1 MNNTIAIKK
10 VTDYSMDRLKTSVSE
25 NATQDEA
32 IRSDGFFPYI
42 SLHALR
48 NAMRIDGTVTNER
61 LKSAVIEAI
70 ASVNHDLKA
79 FRRQQQ
85 NNGVDKLANVGDDHI
100 DGESVAVQRYKRAV
114 YCLAVAE
121 LTEHYRSY
129 DATNTGRKQ
138 ADENEPLI
146 GELRRNARFAI
157 SDILGEVRL
166 TAELV

>member
-1 MNNTIAIKK
+1 MSSIAIKK
-10 VTDYSMDRLKTSVSE
+10 ISDYNMDKLKVSVSE
-25 NATQDEA
+25 TTTQGEA
-32 IRSDGFFPYI
+32 IRNNGFFPDI
-42 SLHALR
+42 SLLALR
-48 NAMRIDGTVTNER
+48 NAMRLDGTVTNER

-70 ASVNHDLKA
+70 ASVNHELKA
-79 FRRQQQ
+79 FRQRQQ
-85 NNGVDKLANVGDDHI
+85 GESVDKLANVGDDYI
-100 DGESVAVQRYKRAV
+100 NGESIAVQRYKRAV

-121 LTEHYRSY
+121 LNEHYRSY

-138 ADENEPLI
+138 TDENEPLI

>member
-1 MNNTIAIKK
+1 MSSIAIKK
-10 VTDYSMDRLKTSVSE
+10 ISDYDMDKLKASVNE
-25 NATQDEA
+25 TTTQDEA
-32 IRSDGFFPYI
+32 IRNNGFFPDI
-42 SLHALR
+42 SLLALR
-48 NAMRIDGTVTNER
+48 NAMRLDGTVTNER

-70 ASVNHDLKA
+70 ASFNHDLKA